1 MLARVGSPRLLKPG
15 AIGSRRPQGCG
26 SGSSGTDGRVTGMVS
41 TLLSVPEPL
50 DDWLPDVGPLEELEP
65 GWDLGWDGDWVD
77 WVDWVDWAWDGDK
90 VDWAW
95 DGNWV
100 DWGWSPSLGASSDI
114 SQPCR
119 INT

>member
-1 MLARVGSPRLLKPG
+1 
-15 AIGSRRPQGCG
+15 
-26 SGSSGTDGRVTGMVS
+26 MVS

-65 GWDLGWDGDWVD
+65 GWDLGWDRDWVD
-77 WVDWVDWAWDGDK
+77 WVDWVDWAWDGDRVDW

-95 DGNWV
+95 DGDWV

-114 SQPCR
+114 SPPVQTVSSGSLQV
-119 INT
+119 NTPDCSGGPGHVGTVCFSFFFTGTVR